1 MGKLLDKYY
10 HKPLLY
16 DILINILI
24 VAILLYL
31 KNEGYLKLDFDDAS
45 TNVGSVGL
53 TISGFI
59 LTLLTILLTLKSN
72 SIIKPE
78 PITSG
83 SNAFQVFLASDL
95 YKKSISI
102 LKNAVLILLIVSFI
116 TLATSV
122 LAKSFY
128 REYGFFINTVCLL
141 FILLT
146 FLRCFHILNL
156 IFEMQNNKLK

>member
-1 MGKLLDKYY
+1 MSRFLDIYY
-10 HKPLLY
+10 KRPLLY
-16 DILINILI
+16 DLLINLIILT
-24 VAILLYL
+24 ILFYL
-31 KNEGYLKLDFDDAS
+31 NKEGILKLDFDENS

-72 SIIKPE
+72 SIIKPD

-83 SNAFQVFLASDL
+83 SNSFQVFLASNL

-102 LKNAVLILLIVSFI
+102 LKTAVVILLIVSFI

-122 LAKSFY
+122 LAKSIY
-128 REYGFFINTVCLL
+128 TEYGFYINTVCLL

-156 IFEMQNNKLK
+156 IFDMQDNKVR

>member
-1 MGKLLDKYY
+1 MSRVLDLYY
-10 HKPLLY
+10 KRPLLY
-16 DILINILI
+16 DILINIIIIGTLFFLDRQG
-24 VAILLYL
+24 ILQ
-31 KNEGYLKLDFDDAS
+31 LDFDETS

-72 SIIKPE
+72 AIIKPE
-78 PITSG
+78 NITSG
-83 SNAFQVFLASDL
+83 SNAFQVFLASNL
-95 YKKSISI
+95 YKKSIAI
-102 LKNAVLILLIVSFI
+102 LKNAVVILLFVSFS

-122 LAKSFY
+122 LSKTFY
-128 REYGFFINTVCLL
+128 QEYGFYINTVCLL

-156 IFEMQNNKLK
+156 ILEMQNNNLK

>member
-1 MGKLLDKYY
+1 MSEILDKYY
-10 HKPLLY
+10 KRPILY
-16 DILINILI
+16 DLILNFVI
-24 VAILLYL
+24 VGLLFSL
-31 KNEGYLKLDFDDAS
+31 NNEGIIRLDFDENS

-72 SIIKPE
+72 SIIKGE
-78 PITSG
+78 KVTSG
-83 SNAFQVFLASDL
+83 SNAFHVFLASDL

-102 LKNAVLILLIVSFI
+102 LKNGVIILLLISFL
-116 TLATSV
+116 TLAASV
-122 LAKSFY
+122 LTKEFY
-128 REYGFFINTVCLL
+128 EVYGFYINTICLL

-156 IFEMQNNKLK
+156 IFNMQNNHIR